1 MEILKKWTLPLLL
14 LFFLILDG
22 VLSKSLAPLL
32 GDNSIIVSTQFFL
45 VFQSLI
51 AFYNTNNNYWIYIMI
66 AMGFISDI
74 FYFGLLGINACLYT
88 VVFYIVQINAKRFP
102 DIKLARGFI
111 ALLSSLG
118 YQVALGVMMVVF
130 RIQTKSGF
138 VHGLP
143 MILKTAVL
151 TVILFLIFDKLFVSY
166 IKKYPFIKST

>member
-1 MEILKKWTLPLLL
+1 
-14 LFFLILDG
+14 
-22 VLSKSLAPLL
+22 
-32 GDNSIIVSTQFFL
+32 
-45 VFQSLI
+45 
-51 AFYNTNNNYWIYIMI
+51 MI